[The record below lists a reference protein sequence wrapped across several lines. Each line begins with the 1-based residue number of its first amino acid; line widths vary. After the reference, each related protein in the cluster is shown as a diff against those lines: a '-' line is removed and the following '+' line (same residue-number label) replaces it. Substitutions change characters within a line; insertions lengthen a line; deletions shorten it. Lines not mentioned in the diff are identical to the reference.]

1 MNRHSHF
8 DAFARV
14 LHWSMALLI
23 LAMLFVGV
31 GMVASLSLRDKVL
44 QALLYREGMLG
55 DLLAQTELAE
65 CREAQAPLP
74 TLEADNFNQV
84 QLEALEWVRKMW
96 SDDFLT

>member
-1 MNRHSHF
+1 MTGILSLA
-8 DAFARV
+8 DS
-14 LHWSMALLI
+14 LLGMSMQSL
-23 LAMLFVGV
+23 
-31 GMVASLSLRDKVL
+31 VASLSLRDKVL